1 MPPPAVGVDVD
12 DDNPV
17 VAMTLEVGRSRHH
30 QPVHRAESVTLLRF
44 GVVQTRRERASHTVT
59 HRCLGRRD
67 DTGRAVDRHLPD
79 AGIPAKAV
87 GLGQRRVGT
96 GTDGIDI
103 LGRVHAFDVEF
114 SSCQMRGTGGDQLD
128 TGDPARLQRV
138 GNVTGFAGGVEAV
151 LGTDVLIVESG
162 QQHVEPKSRVESV
175 GGTGSFNTNH
185 LGVGEP
191 LIEGV
196 SEVLDPVRYGGR
208 ASSGPPA
215 D

>member
-1 MPPPAVGVDVD
+1 
-12 DDNPV
+12 
-17 VAMTLEVGRSRHH
+17 MTLEVGRSRHN
-30 QPVHRAESVTLLRF
+30 QLVHRAESVTPLWF
-44 GVVQTRRERASHTVT
+44 GVVQARRERAAHTVT
-59 HRCLGRRD
+59 HRCLGCRD
-67 DTGRAVDRHLPD
+67 
-79 AGIPAKAV
+79 
-87 GLGQRRVGT
+87 
-96 GTDGIDI
+96 
-103 LGRVHAFDVEF
+103 
-114 SSCQMRGTGGDQLD
+114 D

-175 GGTGSFNTNH
+175 GGTGSFNTDH
-185 LGVGEP
+185 AGVGEP